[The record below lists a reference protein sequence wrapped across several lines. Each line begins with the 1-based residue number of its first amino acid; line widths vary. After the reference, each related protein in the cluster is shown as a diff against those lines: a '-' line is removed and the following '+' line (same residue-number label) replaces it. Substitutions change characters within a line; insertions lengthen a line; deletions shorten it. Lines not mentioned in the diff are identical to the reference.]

1 MRFFAC
7 VTFVVL
13 STLSLMVFSDVGPT
27 QGRLPCE
34 KVKTGILPS
43 GELYSLYQVSCG
55 NSTTTIASMERR
67 TRWCTQAGDGLSCYR
82 TADQAGEKA
91 CSLTSIAASGD

>member
-7 VTFVVL
+7 LTFVVL
-13 STLSLMVFSDVGPT
+13 STLSLMVFGDEDPM
-27 QGRLPCE
+27 QDRLPYE

-43 GELYSLYQVSCG
+43 GGLYSLYEVSCG

-82 TADQAGEKA
+82 TADQASEKA
-91 CSLTSIAASGD
+91 CSFTNIAASGD